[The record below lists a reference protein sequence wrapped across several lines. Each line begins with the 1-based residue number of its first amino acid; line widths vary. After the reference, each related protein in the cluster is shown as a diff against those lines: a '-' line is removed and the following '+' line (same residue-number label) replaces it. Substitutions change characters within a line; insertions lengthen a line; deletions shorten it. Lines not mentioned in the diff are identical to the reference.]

1 MREEQNWYGSGK
13 YAPSDAHPAE
23 IDLILLAILRT
34 AAAMQGNNLLARR
47 LADRKPPMLDE
58 VARLQRNQILVD
70 EATDFS
76 PVQLACMRCLA
87 APRTNS
93 FFVSGDFNQRLTRWG
108 SRSEDELLWVSP
120 GLQIEHIDV
129 GYRQSRKLAEFA
141 RKLGGIYGYDINER
155 APEDMNN
162 LGFEPVLGH
171 SLGSMPERARW
182 LADRIREINSLT
194 EGALPTIAILACDA
208 ETLDP
213 LAEFLS
219 AELEDMNIRAV
230 ACPKGLIKGQ
240 EGDVRIFE
248 VEHIKGLE
256 FEAVFFLDMLQDLG
270 GRLDVLINNAGIEQR
285 AVTGTDSYGADWR
298 RLMAVNLDSAAFL
311 TQAALPLLEAT
322 KGCVINIASIQAYA
336 VLHTANTAYTVSKAA
351 IAQLTKAMAVE
362 YAPKGVRV
370 NAIAPGVVETPMIR
384 QAGMD
389 PARFQLF
396 LDRIP
401 MQRFAKPEEIVGPAQ
416 FLASSAAAY
425 VTGVILPVDGGF
437 LAM

>member
-1 MREEQNWYGSGK
+1 MR
-13 YAPSDAHPAE
+13 AV
-23 IDLILLAILRT
+23 LITGGGGGIGAALST
-34 AAAMQGNNLLARR
+34 GFAAAG
-47 LADRKPPMLDE
+47 
-58 VARLQRNQILVD
+58 
-70 EATDFS
+70 
-76 PVQLACMRCLA
+76 
-87 APRTNS
+87 
-93 FFVSGDFNQRLTRWG
+93 
-108 SRSEDELLWVSP
+108 
-120 GLQIEHIDV
+120 
-129 GYRQSRKLAEFA
+129 
-141 RKLGGIYGYDINER
+141 
-155 APEDMNN
+155 
-162 LGFEPVLGH
+162 
-171 SLGSMPERARW
+171 
-182 LADRIREINSLT
+182 DRIVVLDR
-194 EGALPTIAILACDA
+194 AA
-208 ETLDP
+208 ET
-213 LAEFLS
+213 AEVVAAAL
-219 AELEDMNIRAV
+219 RA
-230 ACPKGLIKGQ
+230 KGGQ
-240 EGDVRIFE
+240 A
-248 VEHIKGLE
+248 
-256 FEAVFFLDMLQDLG
+256 EAVVCDLTNEAQVLKMLQGLG

-285 AVTGTDSYGADWR
+285 AVTGTDSYSADWR

-311 TQAALPLLEAT
+311 TQAALPLLEAA

-389 PARFQLF
+389 SARLKLF

>member
-1 MREEQNWYGSGK
+1 MRTVLVTGGGGGIGAALSSGF
-13 YAPSDAHPAE
+13 
-23 IDLILLAILRT
+23 
-34 AAAMQGNNLLARR
+34 AAAG
-47 LADRKPPMLDE
+47 DRVIVLDR
-58 VARLQRNQILVD
+58 VA
-70 EATDFS
+70 
-76 PVQLACMRCLA
+76 A
-87 APRTNS
+87 A
-93 FFVSGDFNQRLTRWG
+93 
-108 SRSEDELLWVSP
+108 
-120 GLQIEHIDV
+120 
-129 GYRQSRKLAEFA
+129 AE
-141 RKLGGIYGYDINER
+141 
-155 APEDMNN
+155 
-162 LGFEPVLGH
+162 
-171 SLGSMPERARW
+171 
-182 LADRIREINSLT
+182 
-194 EGALPTIAILACDA
+194 
-208 ETLDP
+208 
-213 LAEFLS
+213 
-219 AELEDMNIRAV
+219 AV
-230 ACPKGLIKGQ
+230 ASALRANGNQAESVVCDLTNETQVLK
-240 EGDVRIFE
+240 
-248 VEHIKGLE
+248 
-256 FEAVFFLDMLQDLG
+256 MLHGLG

-311 TQAALPLLEAT
+311 TQAALPLLEAA

-389 PARFQLF
+389 PARFKLF

>member
-1 MREEQNWYGSGK
+1 MRTVLVTGGGGGIGAALSSGF
-13 YAPSDAHPAE
+13 
-23 IDLILLAILRT
+23 
-34 AAAMQGNNLLARR
+34 AAAG
-47 LADRKPPMLDE
+47 DRVIVLDR
-58 VARLQRNQILVD
+58 VA
-70 EATDFS
+70 
-76 PVQLACMRCLA
+76 A
-87 APRTNS
+87 A
-93 FFVSGDFNQRLTRWG
+93 
-108 SRSEDELLWVSP
+108 
-120 GLQIEHIDV
+120 
-129 GYRQSRKLAEFA
+129 AE
-141 RKLGGIYGYDINER
+141 
-155 APEDMNN
+155 
-162 LGFEPVLGH
+162 
-171 SLGSMPERARW
+171 
-182 LADRIREINSLT
+182 
-194 EGALPTIAILACDA
+194 
-208 ETLDP
+208 
-213 LAEFLS
+213 
-219 AELEDMNIRAV
+219 AV
-230 ACPKGLIKGQ
+230 ASALRANGNQAESVVCDLTNETQVLK
-240 EGDVRIFE
+240 
-248 VEHIKGLE
+248 
-256 FEAVFFLDMLQDLG
+256 MLHGLG

-285 AVTGTDSYGADWR
+285 AVTGTATYGADWR
-298 RLMAVNLDSAAFL
+298 RIMAVNLDSAAFL

>member
-1 MREEQNWYGSGK
+1 MRTVLVTGGGGGIGAALSSGF
-13 YAPSDAHPAE
+13 
-23 IDLILLAILRT
+23 
-34 AAAMQGNNLLARR
+34 AAAGDRVIVLDRVAAAAEAVASALRANGNQAESVVCDLT
-47 LADRKPPMLDE
+47 
-58 VARLQRNQILVD
+58 D
-70 EATDFS
+70 EAQ
-76 PVQLACMRCLA
+76 V
-87 APRTNS
+87 
-93 FFVSGDFNQRLTRWG
+93 
-108 SRSEDELLWVSP
+108 
-120 GLQIEHIDV
+120 
-129 GYRQSRKLAEFA
+129 
-141 RKLGGIYGYDINER
+141 
-155 APEDMNN
+155 
-162 LGFEPVLGH
+162 
-171 SLGSMPERARW
+171 
-182 LADRIREINSLT
+182 
-194 EGALPTIAILACDA
+194 
-208 ETLDP
+208 
-213 LAEFLS
+213 
-219 AELEDMNIRAV
+219 
-230 ACPKGLIKGQ
+230 
-240 EGDVRIFE
+240 
-248 VEHIKGLE
+248 
-256 FEAVFFLDMLQDLG
+256 LDMLQDLG
-270 GRLDVLINNAGIEQR
+270 GRLDVLINNAGIEQW

>member
-1 MREEQNWYGSGK
+1 MRTVLVTGGGGGIGAALSSGF
-13 YAPSDAHPAE
+13 
-23 IDLILLAILRT
+23 
-34 AAAMQGNNLLARR
+34 AAAGDRVIVLDRVAAAAEAVASALRANGNQAESVVCDLT
-47 LADRKPPMLDE
+47 
-58 VARLQRNQILVD
+58 D
-70 EATDFS
+70 EAQ
-76 PVQLACMRCLA
+76 V
-87 APRTNS
+87 
-93 FFVSGDFNQRLTRWG
+93 
-108 SRSEDELLWVSP
+108 
-120 GLQIEHIDV
+120 
-129 GYRQSRKLAEFA
+129 
-141 RKLGGIYGYDINER
+141 
-155 APEDMNN
+155 
-162 LGFEPVLGH
+162 
-171 SLGSMPERARW
+171 
-182 LADRIREINSLT
+182 
-194 EGALPTIAILACDA
+194 
-208 ETLDP
+208 
-213 LAEFLS
+213 
-219 AELEDMNIRAV
+219 
-230 ACPKGLIKGQ
+230 
-240 EGDVRIFE
+240 
-248 VEHIKGLE
+248 
-256 FEAVFFLDMLQDLG
+256 LDMLQDLG

-285 AVTGTDSYGADWR
+285 AVTGTDTYGADWR

>member
-1 MREEQNWYGSGK
+1 MRTVLVTGGGGGIGAALSSGF
-13 YAPSDAHPAE
+13 
-23 IDLILLAILRT
+23 
-34 AAAMQGNNLLARR
+34 AAAGDRVIVLDRVAAAAEAVASALRANGNQAESVVCDLT
-47 LADRKPPMLDE
+47 
-58 VARLQRNQILVD
+58 D
-70 EATDFS
+70 EAQ
-76 PVQLACMRCLA
+76 V
-87 APRTNS
+87 
-93 FFVSGDFNQRLTRWG
+93 
-108 SRSEDELLWVSP
+108 
-120 GLQIEHIDV
+120 
-129 GYRQSRKLAEFA
+129 
-141 RKLGGIYGYDINER
+141 
-155 APEDMNN
+155 
-162 LGFEPVLGH
+162 
-171 SLGSMPERARW
+171 
-182 LADRIREINSLT
+182 
-194 EGALPTIAILACDA
+194 
-208 ETLDP
+208 
-213 LAEFLS
+213 
-219 AELEDMNIRAV
+219 
-230 ACPKGLIKGQ
+230 
-240 EGDVRIFE
+240 
-248 VEHIKGLE
+248 
-256 FEAVFFLDMLQDLG
+256 LDMLQDLG

-401 MQRFAKPEEIVGPAQ
+401 MQRFAKPEEIVGPAR

>member
-1 MREEQNWYGSGK
+1 MRTVLVTGGGGGIGAALSSGF
-13 YAPSDAHPAE
+13 
-23 IDLILLAILRT
+23 
-34 AAAMQGNNLLARR
+34 AAAG
-47 LADRKPPMLDE
+47 DRVIVLDR
-58 VARLQRNQILVD
+58 VAAAAEAVASALRANENQAESVVCDLTD
-70 EATDFS
+70 EAQ
-76 PVQLACMRCLA
+76 V
-87 APRTNS
+87 
-93 FFVSGDFNQRLTRWG
+93 
-108 SRSEDELLWVSP
+108 
-120 GLQIEHIDV
+120 
-129 GYRQSRKLAEFA
+129 
-141 RKLGGIYGYDINER
+141 
-155 APEDMNN
+155 
-162 LGFEPVLGH
+162 
-171 SLGSMPERARW
+171 
-182 LADRIREINSLT
+182 
-194 EGALPTIAILACDA
+194 
-208 ETLDP
+208 
-213 LAEFLS
+213 
-219 AELEDMNIRAV
+219 
-230 ACPKGLIKGQ
+230 
-240 EGDVRIFE
+240 
-248 VEHIKGLE
+248 
-256 FEAVFFLDMLQDLG
+256 LDMLQDLG

>member
-1 MREEQNWYGSGK
+1 MRAVLVTGGGGGIGAALSSGF
-13 YAPSDAHPAE
+13 
-23 IDLILLAILRT
+23 
-34 AAAMQGNNLLARR
+34 AAAGDRVIVLDRVAAAAEAVASALRANGNQAESVVCDLT
-47 LADRKPPMLDE
+47 
-58 VARLQRNQILVD
+58 D
-70 EATDFS
+70 EAQ
-76 PVQLACMRCLA
+76 V
-87 APRTNS
+87 
-93 FFVSGDFNQRLTRWG
+93 
-108 SRSEDELLWVSP
+108 
-120 GLQIEHIDV
+120 
-129 GYRQSRKLAEFA
+129 
-141 RKLGGIYGYDINER
+141 
-155 APEDMNN
+155 
-162 LGFEPVLGH
+162 
-171 SLGSMPERARW
+171 
-182 LADRIREINSLT
+182 
-194 EGALPTIAILACDA
+194 
-208 ETLDP
+208 
-213 LAEFLS
+213 
-219 AELEDMNIRAV
+219 
-230 ACPKGLIKGQ
+230 
-240 EGDVRIFE
+240 
-248 VEHIKGLE
+248 
-256 FEAVFFLDMLQDLG
+256 LDMLQDLG

>member
-1 MREEQNWYGSGK
+1 MRTVLVTGGGGGIGAALSSGF
-13 YAPSDAHPAE
+13 
-23 IDLILLAILRT
+23 
-34 AAAMQGNNLLARR
+34 AAAGDRVIVLDRVAAAAEAVASALRANGNQAESVVCDLT
-47 LADRKPPMLDE
+47 
-58 VARLQRNQILVD
+58 D
-70 EATDFS
+70 EAQ
-76 PVQLACMRCLA
+76 V
-87 APRTNS
+87 
-93 FFVSGDFNQRLTRWG
+93 
-108 SRSEDELLWVSP
+108 
-120 GLQIEHIDV
+120 
-129 GYRQSRKLAEFA
+129 
-141 RKLGGIYGYDINER
+141 
-155 APEDMNN
+155 
-162 LGFEPVLGH
+162 
-171 SLGSMPERARW
+171 
-182 LADRIREINSLT
+182 
-194 EGALPTIAILACDA
+194 
-208 ETLDP
+208 
-213 LAEFLS
+213 
-219 AELEDMNIRAV
+219 
-230 ACPKGLIKGQ
+230 
-240 EGDVRIFE
+240 
-248 VEHIKGLE
+248 
-256 FEAVFFLDMLQDLG
+256 LDMLQDLG

-285 AVTGTDSYGADWR
+285 AVTGTDTYGADWR

-370 NAIAPGVVETPMIR
+370 NAIAPGVVETAMIR

>member
-1 MREEQNWYGSGK
+1 MRTVLVTGGGGGIGAALSSGF
-13 YAPSDAHPAE
+13 
-23 IDLILLAILRT
+23 
-34 AAAMQGNNLLARR
+34 AAAGDRVIVLDRVAAAAEAVASALRANGNQAESVVCDLT
-47 LADRKPPMLDE
+47 
-58 VARLQRNQILVD
+58 D
-70 EATDFS
+70 EAQ
-76 PVQLACMRCLA
+76 V
-87 APRTNS
+87 
-93 FFVSGDFNQRLTRWG
+93 
-108 SRSEDELLWVSP
+108 
-120 GLQIEHIDV
+120 
-129 GYRQSRKLAEFA
+129 
-141 RKLGGIYGYDINER
+141 
-155 APEDMNN
+155 
-162 LGFEPVLGH
+162 
-171 SLGSMPERARW
+171 
-182 LADRIREINSLT
+182 
-194 EGALPTIAILACDA
+194 
-208 ETLDP
+208 
-213 LAEFLS
+213 
-219 AELEDMNIRAV
+219 
-230 ACPKGLIKGQ
+230 
-240 EGDVRIFE
+240 
-248 VEHIKGLE
+248 
-256 FEAVFFLDMLQDLG
+256 LDMLQDLG

>member
-1 MREEQNWYGSGK
+1 MRTVLVTGGGGGIGAALSSGF
-13 YAPSDAHPAE
+13 
-23 IDLILLAILRT
+23 
-34 AAAMQGNNLLARR
+34 AAAGDRVIVLDRVAAAAEAVASALRANGNQAESVVCDLT
-47 LADRKPPMLDE
+47 
-58 VARLQRNQILVD
+58 D
-70 EATDFS
+70 EAQ
-76 PVQLACMRCLA
+76 V
-87 APRTNS
+87 
-93 FFVSGDFNQRLTRWG
+93 
-108 SRSEDELLWVSP
+108 
-120 GLQIEHIDV
+120 
-129 GYRQSRKLAEFA
+129 
-141 RKLGGIYGYDINER
+141 
-155 APEDMNN
+155 
-162 LGFEPVLGH
+162 
-171 SLGSMPERARW
+171 
-182 LADRIREINSLT
+182 
-194 EGALPTIAILACDA
+194 
-208 ETLDP
+208 
-213 LAEFLS
+213 
-219 AELEDMNIRAV
+219 
-230 ACPKGLIKGQ
+230 
-240 EGDVRIFE
+240 
-248 VEHIKGLE
+248 
-256 FEAVFFLDMLQDLG
+256 LDMLQDLG

-285 AVTGTDSYGADWR
+285 AVTGTDTYGADWR

-351 IAQLTKAMAVE
+351 IAQLTKALAVE

>member
-1 MREEQNWYGSGK
+1 MRTVLVTGGGGGIGAALSSGF
-13 YAPSDAHPAE
+13 
-23 IDLILLAILRT
+23 
-34 AAAMQGNNLLARR
+34 AAAGDRVIVLDRVAAAAEAVASALRANGNQAESVVCDLT
-47 LADRKPPMLDE
+47 
-58 VARLQRNQILVD
+58 D
-70 EATDFS
+70 EAK
-76 PVQLACMRCLA
+76 V
-87 APRTNS
+87 
-93 FFVSGDFNQRLTRWG
+93 
-108 SRSEDELLWVSP
+108 
-120 GLQIEHIDV
+120 
-129 GYRQSRKLAEFA
+129 
-141 RKLGGIYGYDINER
+141 
-155 APEDMNN
+155 
-162 LGFEPVLGH
+162 
-171 SLGSMPERARW
+171 
-182 LADRIREINSLT
+182 
-194 EGALPTIAILACDA
+194 
-208 ETLDP
+208 
-213 LAEFLS
+213 
-219 AELEDMNIRAV
+219 
-230 ACPKGLIKGQ
+230 
-240 EGDVRIFE
+240 
-248 VEHIKGLE
+248 
-256 FEAVFFLDMLQDLG
+256 LDMLQDLG

-285 AVTGTDSYGADWR
+285 AVTGTDTYGADWR

>member
-1 MREEQNWYGSGK
+1 MRTVLVTGGGGGIGAALSSGF
-13 YAPSDAHPAE
+13 AAAGDRV
-23 IDLILLAILRT
+23 ILLDRV
-34 AAAMQGNNLLARR
+34 AAAAEAVASALRANGNQAESVVCDLT
-47 LADRKPPMLDE
+47 
-58 VARLQRNQILVD
+58 D
-70 EATDFS
+70 EAQ
-76 PVQLACMRCLA
+76 V
-87 APRTNS
+87 
-93 FFVSGDFNQRLTRWG
+93 
-108 SRSEDELLWVSP
+108 
-120 GLQIEHIDV
+120 
-129 GYRQSRKLAEFA
+129 
-141 RKLGGIYGYDINER
+141 
-155 APEDMNN
+155 
-162 LGFEPVLGH
+162 
-171 SLGSMPERARW
+171 
-182 LADRIREINSLT
+182 
-194 EGALPTIAILACDA
+194 
-208 ETLDP
+208 
-213 LAEFLS
+213 
-219 AELEDMNIRAV
+219 
-230 ACPKGLIKGQ
+230 
-240 EGDVRIFE
+240 
-248 VEHIKGLE
+248 
-256 FEAVFFLDMLQDLG
+256 LDMLQDLG

-285 AVTGTDSYGADWR
+285 AVTGTDTYGADWR

>member
-1 MREEQNWYGSGK
+1 MRTVLVTGGGGGIGAALSSGF
-13 YAPSDAHPAE
+13 
-23 IDLILLAILRT
+23 
-34 AAAMQGNNLLARR
+34 AAAGDRVIVLDR
-47 LADRKPPMLDE
+47 LAAAAAA
-58 VARLQRNQILVD
+58 VASALRANGNQAESVVCDLTD
-70 EATDFS
+70 EAK
-76 PVQLACMRCLA
+76 V
-87 APRTNS
+87 
-93 FFVSGDFNQRLTRWG
+93 
-108 SRSEDELLWVSP
+108 
-120 GLQIEHIDV
+120 
-129 GYRQSRKLAEFA
+129 
-141 RKLGGIYGYDINER
+141 
-155 APEDMNN
+155 
-162 LGFEPVLGH
+162 
-171 SLGSMPERARW
+171 
-182 LADRIREINSLT
+182 
-194 EGALPTIAILACDA
+194 
-208 ETLDP
+208 
-213 LAEFLS
+213 
-219 AELEDMNIRAV
+219 
-230 ACPKGLIKGQ
+230 
-240 EGDVRIFE
+240 
-248 VEHIKGLE
+248 
-256 FEAVFFLDMLQDLG
+256 LDMLQDLG

>member
-1 MREEQNWYGSGK
+1 MRTVLVTGGGGGIGAALSSGF
-13 YAPSDAHPAE
+13 
-23 IDLILLAILRT
+23 
-34 AAAMQGNNLLARR
+34 AAAGDRVIVLDRVAAAAEAVASALRANGNQAESVVCDLT
-47 LADRKPPMLDE
+47 
-58 VARLQRNQILVD
+58 D
-70 EATDFS
+70 EAQ
-76 PVQLACMRCLA
+76 V
-87 APRTNS
+87 
-93 FFVSGDFNQRLTRWG
+93 
-108 SRSEDELLWVSP
+108 
-120 GLQIEHIDV
+120 
-129 GYRQSRKLAEFA
+129 
-141 RKLGGIYGYDINER
+141 
-155 APEDMNN
+155 
-162 LGFEPVLGH
+162 
-171 SLGSMPERARW
+171 
-182 LADRIREINSLT
+182 
-194 EGALPTIAILACDA
+194 
-208 ETLDP
+208 
-213 LAEFLS
+213 
-219 AELEDMNIRAV
+219 
-230 ACPKGLIKGQ
+230 
-240 EGDVRIFE
+240 
-248 VEHIKGLE
+248 
-256 FEAVFFLDMLQDLG
+256 LDMLQDLG

-285 AVTGTDSYGADWR
+285 AVTGTDTYGADWR

-384 QAGMD
+384 QSGMD

>member
-1 MREEQNWYGSGK
+1 MRKVLVTGGGGGIGAALSSGF
-13 YAPSDAHPAE
+13 
-23 IDLILLAILRT
+23 
-34 AAAMQGNNLLARR
+34 AAAGDRVIVLDRVAAAAEAVASALRANGNQAESVVCDLT
-47 LADRKPPMLDE
+47 
-58 VARLQRNQILVD
+58 D
-70 EATDFS
+70 EAQ
-76 PVQLACMRCLA
+76 V
-87 APRTNS
+87 
-93 FFVSGDFNQRLTRWG
+93 
-108 SRSEDELLWVSP
+108 
-120 GLQIEHIDV
+120 
-129 GYRQSRKLAEFA
+129 
-141 RKLGGIYGYDINER
+141 
-155 APEDMNN
+155 
-162 LGFEPVLGH
+162 
-171 SLGSMPERARW
+171 
-182 LADRIREINSLT
+182 
-194 EGALPTIAILACDA
+194 
-208 ETLDP
+208 
-213 LAEFLS
+213 
-219 AELEDMNIRAV
+219 
-230 ACPKGLIKGQ
+230 
-240 EGDVRIFE
+240 
-248 VEHIKGLE
+248 
-256 FEAVFFLDMLQDLG
+256 LDMLQDLG

-285 AVTGTDSYGADWR
+285 AVTGTDTYGADWR

>member
-1 MREEQNWYGSGK
+1 MRAVLVTGGGGGIGAALSSGF
-13 YAPSDAHPAE
+13 
-23 IDLILLAILRT
+23 
-34 AAAMQGNNLLARR
+34 AAAGDRVIVLDRVAAAAEAVASALRANGNQAESVVCDLT
-47 LADRKPPMLDE
+47 
-58 VARLQRNQILVD
+58 D
-70 EATDFS
+70 EAQ
-76 PVQLACMRCLA
+76 V
-87 APRTNS
+87 
-93 FFVSGDFNQRLTRWG
+93 
-108 SRSEDELLWVSP
+108 
-120 GLQIEHIDV
+120 
-129 GYRQSRKLAEFA
+129 
-141 RKLGGIYGYDINER
+141 
-155 APEDMNN
+155 
-162 LGFEPVLGH
+162 
-171 SLGSMPERARW
+171 
-182 LADRIREINSLT
+182 
-194 EGALPTIAILACDA
+194 
-208 ETLDP
+208 
-213 LAEFLS
+213 
-219 AELEDMNIRAV
+219 
-230 ACPKGLIKGQ
+230 
-240 EGDVRIFE
+240 
-248 VEHIKGLE
+248 
-256 FEAVFFLDMLQDLG
+256 LDMLQDLG

-311 TQAALPLLEAT
+311 TQAALPLLEAA

-362 YAPKGVRV
+362 YASKGVRV

-389 PARFQLF
+389 PARLKLF

>member
-1 MREEQNWYGSGK
+1 MRAVLVTGGGGGIGAALSSGF
-13 YAPSDAHPAE
+13 
-23 IDLILLAILRT
+23 
-34 AAAMQGNNLLARR
+34 AAAGDRVIVLDRVAAAAEAVASALRANGNQAESVVCDLT
-47 LADRKPPMLDE
+47 
-58 VARLQRNQILVD
+58 D
-70 EATDFS
+70 EAQ
-76 PVQLACMRCLA
+76 V
-87 APRTNS
+87 
-93 FFVSGDFNQRLTRWG
+93 
-108 SRSEDELLWVSP
+108 
-120 GLQIEHIDV
+120 
-129 GYRQSRKLAEFA
+129 
-141 RKLGGIYGYDINER
+141 
-155 APEDMNN
+155 
-162 LGFEPVLGH
+162 
-171 SLGSMPERARW
+171 
-182 LADRIREINSLT
+182 
-194 EGALPTIAILACDA
+194 
-208 ETLDP
+208 
-213 LAEFLS
+213 
-219 AELEDMNIRAV
+219 
-230 ACPKGLIKGQ
+230 
-240 EGDVRIFE
+240 
-248 VEHIKGLE
+248 
-256 FEAVFFLDMLQDLG
+256 LDMLQDLG

-285 AVTGTDSYGADWR
+285 AVTGTDTYGADWR

>member
-1 MREEQNWYGSGK
+1 MRTVLVTGGGGGIGAALSSGF
-13 YAPSDAHPAE
+13 
-23 IDLILLAILRT
+23 
-34 AAAMQGNNLLARR
+34 AAAGDRVIVLDRVAAAAEAVASALRANGNQAESVVCDLT
-47 LADRKPPMLDE
+47 
-58 VARLQRNQILVD
+58 D
-70 EATDFS
+70 EAQ
-76 PVQLACMRCLA
+76 V
-87 APRTNS
+87 
-93 FFVSGDFNQRLTRWG
+93 
-108 SRSEDELLWVSP
+108 
-120 GLQIEHIDV
+120 
-129 GYRQSRKLAEFA
+129 
-141 RKLGGIYGYDINER
+141 
-155 APEDMNN
+155 
-162 LGFEPVLGH
+162 
-171 SLGSMPERARW
+171 
-182 LADRIREINSLT
+182 
-194 EGALPTIAILACDA
+194 
-208 ETLDP
+208 
-213 LAEFLS
+213 
-219 AELEDMNIRAV
+219 
-230 ACPKGLIKGQ
+230 
-240 EGDVRIFE
+240 
-248 VEHIKGLE
+248 
-256 FEAVFFLDMLQDLG
+256 LDMLQDLG
-270 GRLDVLINNAGIEQR
+270 GRLDVLINNADIEQR
-285 AVTGTDSYGADWR
+285 AVTGTDTYGADWR

>member
-1 MREEQNWYGSGK
+1 MR
-13 YAPSDAHPAE
+13 AV
-23 IDLILLAILRT
+23 LITGGGGGIGAALST
-34 AAAMQGNNLLARR
+34 GFAAAGDGIIVL
-47 LADRKPPMLDE
+47 DR
-58 VARLQRNQILVD
+58 
-70 EATDFS
+70 
-76 PVQLACMRCLA
+76 
-87 APRTNS
+87 
-93 FFVSGDFNQRLTRWG
+93 
-108 SRSEDELLWVSP
+108 
-120 GLQIEHIDV
+120 
-129 GYRQSRKLAEFA
+129 
-141 RKLGGIYGYDINER
+141 
-155 APEDMNN
+155 
-162 LGFEPVLGH
+162 
-171 SLGSMPERARW
+171 
-182 LADRIREINSLT
+182 
-194 EGALPTIAILACDA
+194 DA
-208 ETLDP
+208 ET
-213 LAEFLS
+213 AE
-219 AELEDMNIRAV
+219 AV
-230 ACPKGLIKGQ
+230 AAALRAKGGQ
-240 EGDVRIFE
+240 A
-248 VEHIKGLE
+248 
-256 FEAVFFLDMLQDLG
+256 EAVVCDLTNEAQVLKMLQGLG

-311 TQAALPLLEAT
+311 TQAALPLLEAA

-389 PARFQLF
+389 PARLKLF

>member
-1 MREEQNWYGSGK
+1 MRAVLVTGGGGGIGVALSSGF
-13 YAPSDAHPAE
+13 
-23 IDLILLAILRT
+23 
-34 AAAMQGNNLLARR
+34 AAAGDRVIVLDRVAAAAEAVASALRANGNQAESVVCDLT
-47 LADRKPPMLDE
+47 
-58 VARLQRNQILVD
+58 D
-70 EATDFS
+70 EAQ
-76 PVQLACMRCLA
+76 V
-87 APRTNS
+87 
-93 FFVSGDFNQRLTRWG
+93 
-108 SRSEDELLWVSP
+108 
-120 GLQIEHIDV
+120 
-129 GYRQSRKLAEFA
+129 
-141 RKLGGIYGYDINER
+141 
-155 APEDMNN
+155 
-162 LGFEPVLGH
+162 
-171 SLGSMPERARW
+171 
-182 LADRIREINSLT
+182 
-194 EGALPTIAILACDA
+194 
-208 ETLDP
+208 
-213 LAEFLS
+213 
-219 AELEDMNIRAV
+219 
-230 ACPKGLIKGQ
+230 
-240 EGDVRIFE
+240 
-248 VEHIKGLE
+248 
-256 FEAVFFLDMLQDLG
+256 LDMLQDLG
-270 GRLDVLINNAGIEQR
+270 GRLDVLINNAGIEQW

>member
-1 MREEQNWYGSGK
+1 MR
-13 YAPSDAHPAE
+13 AV
-23 IDLILLAILRT
+23 LITGGGGGIGAALST
-34 AAAMQGNNLLARR
+34 GFAAAGDGIIVL
-47 LADRKPPMLDE
+47 DR
-58 VARLQRNQILVD
+58 
-70 EATDFS
+70 
-76 PVQLACMRCLA
+76 
-87 APRTNS
+87 
-93 FFVSGDFNQRLTRWG
+93 
-108 SRSEDELLWVSP
+108 
-120 GLQIEHIDV
+120 
-129 GYRQSRKLAEFA
+129 
-141 RKLGGIYGYDINER
+141 
-155 APEDMNN
+155 
-162 LGFEPVLGH
+162 
-171 SLGSMPERARW
+171 
-182 LADRIREINSLT
+182 
-194 EGALPTIAILACDA
+194 DA
-208 ETLDP
+208 ET
-213 LAEFLS
+213 AE
-219 AELEDMNIRAV
+219 AV
-230 ACPKGLIKGQ
+230 AAALRAKGGQ
-240 EGDVRIFE
+240 A
-248 VEHIKGLE
+248 
-256 FEAVFFLDMLQDLG
+256 EAVVCDLTNEAQVLKMLQGLG

-311 TQAALPLLEAT
+311 TQAALPLLEAA

-389 PARFQLF
+389 PARLKLF

-416 FLASSAAAY
+416 FLASSTASY

>member
-1 MREEQNWYGSGK
+1 MR
-13 YAPSDAHPAE
+13 AV
-23 IDLILLAILRT
+23 LITGGGGGIGAALST
-34 AAAMQGNNLLARR
+34 GFAAAGDGIIVL
-47 LADRKPPMLDE
+47 DR
-58 VARLQRNQILVD
+58 
-70 EATDFS
+70 
-76 PVQLACMRCLA
+76 
-87 APRTNS
+87 
-93 FFVSGDFNQRLTRWG
+93 
-108 SRSEDELLWVSP
+108 
-120 GLQIEHIDV
+120 
-129 GYRQSRKLAEFA
+129 
-141 RKLGGIYGYDINER
+141 
-155 APEDMNN
+155 
-162 LGFEPVLGH
+162 
-171 SLGSMPERARW
+171 
-182 LADRIREINSLT
+182 
-194 EGALPTIAILACDA
+194 DA
-208 ETLDP
+208 ET
-213 LAEFLS
+213 AE
-219 AELEDMNIRAV
+219 AV
-230 ACPKGLIKGQ
+230 AAALRAKGGQ
-240 EGDVRIFE
+240 A
-248 VEHIKGLE
+248 
-256 FEAVFFLDMLQDLG
+256 EAVVCDLTNEAQVLKMLQGLG

-311 TQAALPLLEAT
+311 TQAALPLLEAA

-389 PARFQLF
+389 PARFKLF

-416 FLASSAAAY
+416 FLASSTAAY

>member
-1 MREEQNWYGSGK
+1 MRTVLVTGGGGGIGAALSSGF
-13 YAPSDAHPAE
+13 
-23 IDLILLAILRT
+23 
-34 AAAMQGNNLLARR
+34 AAAGDRVIVLDR
-47 LADRKPPMLDE
+47 LAAAAAA
-58 VARLQRNQILVD
+58 VASALRANGNQAESVVCDLTD
-70 EATDFS
+70 EAQ
-76 PVQLACMRCLA
+76 V
-87 APRTNS
+87 
-93 FFVSGDFNQRLTRWG
+93 
-108 SRSEDELLWVSP
+108 
-120 GLQIEHIDV
+120 
-129 GYRQSRKLAEFA
+129 
-141 RKLGGIYGYDINER
+141 
-155 APEDMNN
+155 
-162 LGFEPVLGH
+162 
-171 SLGSMPERARW
+171 
-182 LADRIREINSLT
+182 
-194 EGALPTIAILACDA
+194 
-208 ETLDP
+208 
-213 LAEFLS
+213 
-219 AELEDMNIRAV
+219 
-230 ACPKGLIKGQ
+230 
-240 EGDVRIFE
+240 
-248 VEHIKGLE
+248 
-256 FEAVFFLDMLQDLG
+256 LDMLQDLG

>member
-1 MREEQNWYGSGK
+1 
-13 YAPSDAHPAE
+13 
-23 IDLILLAILRT
+23 
-34 AAAMQGNNLLARR
+34 
-47 LADRKPPMLDE
+47 MLD
-58 VARLQRNQILVD
+58 R
-70 EATDFS
+70 
-76 PVQLACMRCLA
+76 
-87 APRTNS
+87 
-93 FFVSGDFNQRLTRWG
+93 
-108 SRSEDELLWVSP
+108 
-120 GLQIEHIDV
+120 
-129 GYRQSRKLAEFA
+129 
-141 RKLGGIYGYDINER
+141 
-155 APEDMNN
+155 
-162 LGFEPVLGH
+162 
-171 SLGSMPERARW
+171 
-182 LADRIREINSLT
+182 
-194 EGALPTIAILACDA
+194 DA
-208 ETLDP
+208 ET
-213 LAEFLS
+213 AE
-219 AELEDMNIRAV
+219 AV
-230 ACPKGLIKGQ
+230 AAALRAKGGQ
-240 EGDVRIFE
+240 A
-248 VEHIKGLE
+248 
-256 FEAVFFLDMLQDLG
+256 EAVVCDLTNEAQVLKMLQGLG

-311 TQAALPLLEAT
+311 TQAALPLLEAA

-401 MQRFAKPEEIVGPAQ
+401 MQRFAKPEEIVGPAR

>member
-1 MREEQNWYGSGK
+1 MRAVLVTGGGGGIGAALSSGF
-13 YAPSDAHPAE
+13 
-23 IDLILLAILRT
+23 
-34 AAAMQGNNLLARR
+34 AAAGDRVIVLDRVAAAAEAVANALRVNGNQAESVVCDLT
-47 LADRKPPMLDE
+47 
-58 VARLQRNQILVD
+58 D
-70 EATDFS
+70 EAQ
-76 PVQLACMRCLA
+76 V
-87 APRTNS
+87 
-93 FFVSGDFNQRLTRWG
+93 
-108 SRSEDELLWVSP
+108 
-120 GLQIEHIDV
+120 
-129 GYRQSRKLAEFA
+129 
-141 RKLGGIYGYDINER
+141 
-155 APEDMNN
+155 
-162 LGFEPVLGH
+162 
-171 SLGSMPERARW
+171 
-182 LADRIREINSLT
+182 
-194 EGALPTIAILACDA
+194 
-208 ETLDP
+208 
-213 LAEFLS
+213 
-219 AELEDMNIRAV
+219 
-230 ACPKGLIKGQ
+230 
-240 EGDVRIFE
+240 
-248 VEHIKGLE
+248 
-256 FEAVFFLDMLQDLG
+256 LDMLQDLG

-336 VLHTANTAYTVSKAA
+336 VLHTSNTAYTVSKAA

-389 PARFQLF
+389 PARFKLF

-416 FLASSAAAY
+416 FLSSPAAAY

>member
-1 MREEQNWYGSGK
+1 MR
-13 YAPSDAHPAE
+13 AV
-23 IDLILLAILRT
+23 LITGGGGGIGAALST
-34 AAAMQGNNLLARR
+34 GFAAAG
-47 LADRKPPMLDE
+47 
-58 VARLQRNQILVD
+58 
-70 EATDFS
+70 
-76 PVQLACMRCLA
+76 
-87 APRTNS
+87 
-93 FFVSGDFNQRLTRWG
+93 
-108 SRSEDELLWVSP
+108 
-120 GLQIEHIDV
+120 
-129 GYRQSRKLAEFA
+129 
-141 RKLGGIYGYDINER
+141 
-155 APEDMNN
+155 
-162 LGFEPVLGH
+162 
-171 SLGSMPERARW
+171 
-182 LADRIREINSLT
+182 DRIVVLDR
-194 EGALPTIAILACDA
+194 AA
-208 ETLDP
+208 ET
-213 LAEFLS
+213 AEVVAAAL
-219 AELEDMNIRAV
+219 RA
-230 ACPKGLIKGQ
+230 KGGQ
-240 EGDVRIFE
+240 A
-248 VEHIKGLE
+248 
-256 FEAVFFLDMLQDLG
+256 EAVVCDLTNEAQVLKMLQGLG

-311 TQAALPLLEAT
+311 TQAALPLLEAA

-389 PARFQLF
+389 PARLKLF